1 LDSHST
7 WLRLCGA
14 GQVNSP
20 PPFRTTLEVSASV
33 RRTTL
38 RSQGSTLLGGDA
50 RLELS
55 EALSVGG
62 AGWISSAA
70 IPITGTNVGSD
81 LALHVA
87 HGGLLLEWR
96 LVESESGMVATRLML
111 GAGNAKVRL
120 PVIGTEIA
128 TDNFGVLEPEIT
140 GERPLWSF
148 LALRA
153 QVAYRWVFDV
163 EDLPQQ
169 F

>member
-1 LDSHST
+1 
-7 WLRLCGA
+7 
-14 GQVNSP
+14 
-20 PPFRTTLEVSASV
+20 
-33 RRTTL
+33 
-38 RSQGSTLLGGDA
+38 
-50 RLELS
+50 
-55 EALSVGG
+55 
-62 AGWISSAA
+62 
-70 IPITGTNVGSD
+70 
-81 LALHVA
+81 
-87 HGGLLLEWR
+87 
-96 LVESESGMVATRLML
+96 MVATRLML